1 MKDRTQV
8 DTYEEL
14 KAKVDEALLSAAEGR
29 ARRVA
34 PEDTDAY
41 FDELKARALATLN
54 AKRRA

>member
-14 KAKVDEALLSAAEGR
+14 KAAVEAGMKDIEEGR
-29 ARRVA
+29 VRIVA

-41 FDELKARALATLN
+41 FDEIKAEALALFN